1 MIPIHRGAL
10 VHSLTAGCGEEPR
23 FDIGGMAFPFET
35 EGPRGDYVI
44 GLETGSKHMT
54 VKSKPTPAIAIQQAE
69 LILHL
74 YELRRETVMRE
85 ARSYI
90 GGEFLPASAAEF
102 LEIVNA
108 GGKHTAFVLQVYG
121 YWDMVAAFV
130 EHGALDATLVYNTCQ
145 EMYFQY
151 AKIQPYLAEFRKQM
165 MLPEWLI
172 SVERVTEG
180 STKSRKRL
188 AAMQKSLAA
197 MADLRAAKPSQS

>member
-1 MIPIHRGAL
+1 M
-10 VHSLTAGCGEEPR
+10 TA
-23 FDIGGMAFPFET
+23 
-35 EGPRGDYVI
+35 
-44 GLETGSKHMT
+44 K
-54 VKSKPTPAIAIQQAE
+54 KKPTSAIAIQQAE

-102 LEIVNA
+102 LEIVSA

-130 EHGALDATLVYNTCQ
+130 THGALDATLVYNTCQ

-151 AKIQPYLAEFRKQM
+151 AKIQPYLAEFREQM
-165 MLPEWLI
+165 RLPEWLI
-172 SVERVTEG
+172 SVERLIDG
-180 STKSRKRL
+180 SKASRARL
-188 AAMQKSLAA
+188 ATMQKSLAA
-197 MADLRAAKPSQS
+197 MASVRAAQAKKSRT